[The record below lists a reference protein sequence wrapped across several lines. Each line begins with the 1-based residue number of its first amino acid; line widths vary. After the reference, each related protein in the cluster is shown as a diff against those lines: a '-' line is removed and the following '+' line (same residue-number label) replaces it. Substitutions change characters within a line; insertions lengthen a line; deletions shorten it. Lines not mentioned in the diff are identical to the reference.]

1 MQRIREKF
9 KNKVWFITLAFL
21 LLFTFAVS
29 AQDGTVE
36 EQLPQEPQQQ
46 EENYTKADAFQDVMF
61 LLQNY
66 YVEDVEFETLIEGAI
81 DGMLN
86 KVDRYSYF
94 MSPSEYE
101 EMQQEYEGHY
111 GGIGIVIT
119 MRDNKLTIVSPI
131 KNTPGER
138 AGLRSGDIISA
149 IDGQE
154 TAEMSQMKAVDLM
167 RGEEGTDVTL
177 TIDRGDEEPF
187 EVEITREDIEVP
199 YVEKEMKTEEIGYIS
214 LAQFIEDVGTKV
226 ETAVADL
233 KAEGAQGI
241 ILDLR
246 NNPGGLLDEAVN
258 VSSVFL
264 DEGVVVSVR
273 QKDETERVLKVNQE
287 IEADTEIPLI
297 ILINKGS
304 ASASEIV
311 AGAVKDYDRGKLI
324 GSTTFG
330 KGVVQS
336 VVPLKDG
343 SAVSLTTARY
353 YTPDGNYIHEKGIE
367 PEIKVE
373 LDVEAIQAAAEDEET
388 EEDEADNQLQRAI
401 EEMENMI
408 FVRDFQDQ
416 KAVGE

>member
-1 MQRIREKF
+1 MKRLREKLT
-9 KNKVWFITLAFL
+9 NNVGLIVLSL
-21 LLFTFAVS
+21 MLVFTFAAS
-29 AQDGTVE
+29 AQDSGVE
-36 EQLPQEPQQQ
+36 GQLPQKQQQ

-94 MSPSEYE
+94 MSASEYE

-138 AGLRSGDIISA
+138 AGLRAGDIITA
-149 IDGQE
+149 IDGEE
-154 TAEMSQMKAVDLM
+154 TAEMSQMKAVDMM
-167 RGEEGTDVTL
+167 RGEENTDVTL
-177 TIDRGDEEPF
+177 TISRGDEDPF
-187 EVEITREDIEVP
+187 DVEITREDIEVP
-199 YVEKEMKTEEIGYIS
+199 YVETEMKTEEIGYIS
-214 LAQFIEDVGTKV
+214 LAQFIEEVGTKV

-233 KAEGAQGI
+233 KEQGAEGI

-246 NNPGGLLDEAVN
+246 NNPGGLLNEAVD
-258 VSSVFL
+258 VSSVFI
-264 DEGVVVSVR
+264 DQGVIVSVK
-273 QKDETERVLKVNQE
+273 QKDETERILEVNQK
-287 IEADTEIPLI
+287 IKADTEIPLI
-297 ILINKGS
+297 VLINKGS
-304 ASASEIV
+304 ASGSEIV
-311 AGAVKDYDRGKLI
+311 AGAIKDYDRGKLI
-324 GSTTFG
+324 GTTTFG

-367 PEIKVE
+367 PDTKIE
-373 LDVEAIQAAAEDEET
+373 LDIEAAQEDES
-388 EEDEADNQLQRAI
+388 DNQLQAAI

-408 FVRDFQDQ
+408 FVRDFQDK
-416 KAVGE
+416 KAAGE

>member
-1 MQRIREKF
+1 MKRLREKLT
-9 KNKVWFITLAFL
+9 NNVGLIVLSL
-21 LLFTFAVS
+21 MLVFTFAAS
-29 AQDGTVE
+29 AQDSGVE
-36 EQLPQEPQQQ
+36 GQLPQNQQQ

-94 MSPSEYE
+94 MSASEYE

-138 AGLRSGDIISA
+138 AGLRAGDIITA
-149 IDGQE
+149 IDGEE
-154 TAEMSQMKAVDLM
+154 TAEMSQMKAVDMM
-167 RGEEGTDVTL
+167 RGEENTDVTL
-177 TIDRGDEEPF
+177 TISRGDEEPF
-187 EVEITREDIEVP
+187 DVEITREDIEVP
-199 YVEKEMKTEEIGYIS
+199 YVETEMKTEEIGYIS
-214 LAQFIEDVGTKV
+214 LAQFIEEVGTKV

-233 KAEGAQGI
+233 KEQGAEGI

-246 NNPGGLLDEAVN
+246 NNPGGLLNEAVD
-258 VSSVFL
+258 VSSVFI
-264 DEGVVVSVR
+264 DQGVIVSVK
-273 QKDETERVLKVNQE
+273 QKDETERILEVNQKIKAE
-287 IEADTEIPLI
+287 TEIPLI
-297 ILINKGS
+297 VLINKGS
-304 ASASEIV
+304 ASGSEIV
-311 AGAVKDYDRGKLI
+311 AGAIKDYDRGKLI
-324 GSTTFG
+324 GTTTFG

-367 PEIKVE
+367 PDTKIE
-373 LDVEAIQAAAEDEET
+373 LDIEAAQEDES
-388 EEDEADNQLQRAI
+388 DNQLQAAI

-408 FVRDFQDQ
+408 FVRDFQDK
-416 KAVGE
+416 KAAGE

>member
-1 MQRIREKF
+1 MKILRQKLT
-9 KNKVWFITLAFL
+9 NKVGLFVLSLILV
-21 LLFTFAVS
+21 FTFAAS
-29 AQDGTVE
+29 AQDDGVE
-36 EQLPQEPQQQ
+36 GKLPQESQQQ
-46 EENYTKADAFQDVMF
+46 GNYTKADAFQDVMF

-94 MSPSEYE
+94 MSASEYE
-101 EMQQEYEGHY
+101 EMQQEYEGHF

-138 AGLRSGDIISA
+138 AGLRAGDIITA

-154 TAEMSQMKAVDLM
+154 TAEMSQMKAVDMM

-187 EVEITREDIEVP
+187 DVEITRADIEVP
-199 YVEKEMKTEEIGYIS
+199 YVETEMKTEEIGYIS
-214 LAQFIEDVGTKV
+214 LAQFIENVGTKV

-233 KAEGAQGI
+233 KEQGAQGI

-246 NNPGGLLDEAVN
+246 NNPGGLLDEAVD
-258 VSSVFL
+258 VSSVFI
-264 DEGVVVSVR
+264 DEGVIVSVK
-273 QKDETERVLKVNQE
+273 QKDETERILKVNQK
-287 IEADTEIPLI
+287 IKADTEIPLI

-311 AGAVKDYDRGKLI
+311 AGAVKDYDRAKLI

-353 YTPDGNYIHEKGIE
+353 YTPDGNYIHEKGIVPDTKIE
-367 PEIKVE
+367 FD
-373 LDVEAIQAAAEDEET
+373 LEAAQEDES
-388 EEDEADNQLQRAI
+388 DNQLVAGI

-408 FVRDFQDQ
+408 FVRDFQDK
-416 KAVGE
+416 KAAGE

>member
-1 MQRIREKF
+1 MKIIRDKF
-9 KNKVWFITLAFL
+9 KHKVWLIAITFL

-29 AQDGTVE
+29 AQDSAVDK
-36 EQLPQEPQQQ
+36 QLPQEPQQD
-46 EENYTKADAFQDVMF
+46 ENYTKADAFQDVMF

-66 YVEDVEFETLIEGAI
+66 YVEDVKFETLIEGAI

-138 AGLRSGDIISA
+138 AGLRSGDIITA

-177 TIDRGDEEPF
+177 TIDRGDEDPF
-187 EVEITREDIEVP
+187 EVKITREDIEVP
-199 YVEKEMKTEEIGYIS
+199 YVETEMKTDEIGYIS
-214 LAQFIEDVGTKV
+214 LAQFIENVGTKV
-226 ETAVADL
+226 ETAVTDL
-233 KAEGAQGI
+233 KEQGARGI

-246 NNPGGLLDEAVN
+246 NNPGGLLNEAVN

-264 DEGVVVSVR
+264 EEGVVVSVR
-273 QKDETERVLKVNQE
+273 QKDETERILKVNQD
-287 IEADTEIPLI
+287 INSNTEIPLI

-311 AGAVKDYDRGKLI
+311 SGAIKDYDRGKLI
-324 GSTTFG
+324 GTTTFG

-353 YTPDGNYIHEKGIE
+353 YTPDGNYIHEKGIK
-367 PEIKVE
+367 PDVKVE
-373 LDVEAIQAAAEDEET
+373 LDIEAAQEDGS
-388 EEDEADNQLQRAI
+388 DNQLERAI
-401 EEMENMI
+401 DEMENMI
-408 FVRDFQDQ
+408 FVREFQDK
-416 KAVGE
+416 KAAGE

>member
-1 MQRIREKF
+1 M
-9 KNKVWFITLAFL
+9 KNKFCFL
-21 LLFTFAVS
+21 TVTIMIIMILTGGAV
-29 AQDGTVE
+29 AQDSEVE
-36 EQLPQEPQQQ
+36 KQLPQEQMAD
-46 EENYTKADAFQDVMF
+46 ENYTKADAFQDVMF

-86 KVDRYSYF
+86 KVDRYSYY
-94 MSPSEYE
+94 MSSSEYE

-138 AGLRSGDIISA
+138 AGLRAGDIITA
-149 IDGQE
+149 IDDEE
-154 TAEMSQMKAVDLM
+154 TADMSQMKAVDMM
-167 RGEEGTDVTL
+167 RGEEGTDVVL
-177 TIDRGDEEPF
+177 TIDRGDQEPF
-187 EVEITREDIEVP
+187 DVEITREDIEVP
-199 YVEKEMKTEEIGYIS
+199 YVETEMKTENIGYIS
-214 LAQFIEDVGTKV
+214 LAQFIENVGTKV
-226 ETAVADL
+226 EKAVNNL
-233 KAEGAQGI
+233 KKQGAQGI

-246 NNPGGLLDEAVN
+246 NNPGGLLNEAVD
-258 VSSVFL
+258 VSSAFI
-264 DEGVVVSVR
+264 DQGVIVSVK
-273 QKDETERVLKVNQE
+273 QKDETERVLEVNQE
-287 IEADTEIPLI
+287 IEADTETPLI

-304 ASASEIV
+304 ASGSEIV
-311 AGAVKDYDRGKLI
+311 AGAVKDYDRGKLM
-324 GSTTFG
+324 GTTTFG

-367 PEIKVE
+367 PDVKVE
-373 LDVEAIQAAAEDEET
+373 LDLEAAQEDGS
-388 EEDEADNQLQRAI
+388 DNQLDRAV

-408 FVRDFQDQ
+408 FVRDFQEN
-416 KAVGE
+416 KAAGQ

>member
-1 MQRIREKF
+1 MDKIR
-9 KNKVWFITLAFL
+9 KNLNNKLIYLSLVL
-21 LLFTFAVS
+21 LILFSFTFVVS
-29 AQDGTVE
+29 AQDGAIDEQIRE
-36 EQLPQEPQQQ
+36 EQQSN
-46 EENYTKADAFQDVMF
+46 NYTKADAFQDVMF

-66 YVEDVEFETLIEGAI
+66 YVEDVDFETLIEGAI

-94 MSPSEYE
+94 MSASEYE

-131 KNTPGER
+131 KNTPGEK
-138 AGLRSGDIISA
+138 AGLRAGDVISA
-149 IDGQE
+149 IDGEE
-154 TAEMSQMKAVDLM
+154 TAEMSQMKAVDMM

-177 TIDRGDEEPF
+177 TIDRGDEDPF
-187 EVEITREDIEVP
+187 EVEITRKDIEVP
-199 YVEKEMKTEEIGYIS
+199 YVETEMKTEEIGYIS
-214 LAQFIEDVGTKV
+214 LAQFIENVGQDVEK
-226 ETAVADL
+226 AVAEL
-233 KAEGAQGI
+233 KEQGARGI

-264 DEGVVVSVR
+264 DEGVIVSVR
-273 QKDETERVLKVNQE
+273 QKDETERVLDVNKN
-287 IEADTEIPLI
+287 IASDTQIPLI
-297 ILINKGS
+297 ILINNGS

-311 AGAVKDYDRGKLI
+311 AGAVQDYDRGKLI
-324 GSTTFG
+324 GTTTFG

-353 YTPDGNYIHEKGIE
+353 YTPNGNYIHEKGIE
-367 PEIKVE
+367 PDTEVE
-373 LDVEAIQAAAEDEET
+373 LDIEAAQEDVS
-388 EEDEADNQLQRAI
+388 DNQLDKAI

-408 FVRDFQDQ
+408 FVRDFQDK
-416 KAVGE
+416 KAAGE

>member
-1 MQRIREKF
+1 MKILRDKF
-9 KNKVWFITLAFL
+9 KHQVWLIAITFL

-29 AQDGTVE
+29 AQDSAADK
-36 EQLPQEPQQQ
+36 QLPQEPQQD
-46 EENYTKADAFQDVMF
+46 ENYTKADAFQDVMF

-66 YVEDVEFETLIEGAI
+66 YVEDVKFETLIEGAI

-138 AGLRSGDIISA
+138 AGLRSGDIITA

-177 TIDRGDEEPF
+177 TIDRGDEDPF

-199 YVEKEMKTEEIGYIS
+199 YVETEMKTDEIGYIS
-214 LAQFIEDVGTKV
+214 LAQFIENVGTKV
-226 ETAVADL
+226 ETAVTDL
-233 KAEGAQGI
+233 KEQGARGI

-246 NNPGGLLDEAVN
+246 NNPGGLLNEAVN

-264 DEGVVVSVR
+264 EEGVVVSVR
-273 QKDETERVLKVNQE
+273 QKDETERILKVNQD
-287 IEADTEIPLI
+287 INSNTEIPLI

-311 AGAVKDYDRGKLI
+311 SGAIKDYDRGKLI
-324 GSTTFG
+324 GTTTFG

-353 YTPDGNYIHEKGIE
+353 YTPDGNYIHEKGIK
-367 PEIKVE
+367 PDVKVE
-373 LDVEAIQAAAEDEET
+373 LDIEAAQEDGS
-388 EEDEADNQLQRAI
+388 DNQLERAI
-401 EEMENMI
+401 DEMENMI
-408 FVRDFQDQ
+408 FVREFQDK
-416 KAVGE
+416 KAAGE

>member
-1 MQRIREKF
+1 MKKLRQKLS
-9 KNKVWFITLAFL
+9 NKVGLIVLSL
-21 LLFTFAVS
+21 IIVFTFAAS
-29 AQDGTVE
+29 AQDNGME
-36 EQLPQEPQQQ
+36 GQFPQGEQQ
-46 EENYTKADAFQDVMF
+46 EQNYTKADAFQDVMF

-66 YVEDVEFETLIEGAI
+66 YVEDVEFDTLIEGAI

-86 KVDRYSYF
+86 KVDRYSYY
-94 MSPSEYE
+94 MSASEYE

-138 AGLRSGDIISA
+138 AGLRAGDIITA

-154 TAEMSQMKAVDLM
+154 TAEMSQMKAVDMM
-167 RGEEGTDVTL
+167 RGEENTDVTL
-177 TIDRGDEEPF
+177 TINRGDEEPF
-187 EVEITREDIEVP
+187 DVEITREDIEVP
-199 YVEKEMKTEEIGYIS
+199 YVETEMKTDDIGYIS
-214 LAQFIEDVGTKV
+214 LAQFIENVGTKV

-233 KAEGAQGI
+233 KEQGARGI

-246 NNPGGLLDEAVN
+246 NNPGGLLNEAVD

-264 DEGVVVSVR
+264 DEGVIVSVK
-273 QKDETERVLKVNQE
+273 QKDETERILEVNKK
-287 IEADTEIPLI
+287 IKADTEIPLI
-297 ILINKGS
+297 VLINKGS

-311 AGAVKDYDRGKLI
+311 SGAVKDYDRAKLI
-324 GSTTFG
+324 GTTTFG

-367 PEIKVE
+367 PDTKIE
-373 LDVEAIQAAAEDEET
+373 LDIEAAQEDES
-388 EEDEADNQLQRAI
+388 DNQLQAAVA
-401 EEMENMI
+401 EMENMI
-408 FVRDFQDQ
+408 FVRDFQDK
-416 KAVGE
+416 KAAGE

>member
-1 MQRIREKF
+1 MKKIRQKLNNKF
-9 KNKVWFITLAFL
+9 WLIALAFL

-29 AQDGTVE
+29 AQDDGAA
-36 EQLPQEPQQQ
+36 EQLPQKQQQ

-66 YVEDVEFETLIEGAI
+66 YVEDVKFETLIEGAI

-94 MSPSEYE
+94 MSASEYQ

-138 AGLRSGDIISA
+138 AGLRAGDIITA
-149 IDGQE
+149 INGKK

-167 RGEEGTDVTL
+167 RGKEGTDVTL
-177 TIDRGDEEPF
+177 TISRGDEEPF
-187 EVEITREDIEVP
+187 DVKITREDIEVP
-199 YVEKEMKTEEIGYIS
+199 YVEKEMKTEKIGYIS
-214 LAQFIEDVGTKV
+214 LAQFIENVGTKV
-226 ETAVADL
+226 ETAVSDL
-233 KAEGAQGI
+233 KEQGAQGI

-246 NNPGGLLDEAVN
+246 NNPGGLLNEAVN
-258 VSSVFL
+258 VASVFL
-264 DEGVVVSVR
+264 EEGVVVSVR
-273 QKDETERVLKVNQE
+273 QKDKTERILKVNQE
-287 IEADTEIPLI
+287 IESHPEIPLI

-324 GSTTFG
+324 GTTTFG

-336 VVPLKDG
+336 VIPLKDG

-353 YTPDGNYIHEKGIE
+353 YTPDGNYIHEKGIK
-367 PEIKVE
+367 PDTKVE
-373 LDVEAIQAAAEDEET
+373 LDMEAVQKDGS
-388 EEDEADNQLQRAI
+388 DNQLQKAI
-401 EEMENMI
+401 DEMENMI
-408 FVRDFQDQ
+408 FVREFQDK
-416 KAVGE
+416 KAAGQ

>member
-1 MQRIREKF
+1 MKIIRDKF
-9 KNKVWFITLAFL
+9 KHKVWLIAITFL

-29 AQDGTVE
+29 AQDSAVDK
-36 EQLPQEPQQQ
+36 QLPQEPQQD
-46 EENYTKADAFQDVMF
+46 ENYTKADAFQDVMF

-66 YVEDVEFETLIEGAI
+66 YVEDVKFETLIEGAI

-138 AGLRSGDIISA
+138 AGLRSGDIITA

-177 TIDRGDEEPF
+177 TIDRGDEDPF
-187 EVEITREDIEVP
+187 EVKITREDIEVP
-199 YVEKEMKTEEIGYIS
+199 YVETEMKTDEIGYIS
-214 LAQFIEDVGTKV
+214 LAQFIENVGTKV

-233 KAEGAQGI
+233 KEQGARGI

-246 NNPGGLLDEAVN
+246 NNPGGLLNEAVN

-264 DEGVVVSVR
+264 EEGVVVSVR
-273 QKDETERVLKVNQE
+273 QKDETERILKVNQD
-287 IEADTEIPLI
+287 INSNTEIPLI

-311 AGAVKDYDRGKLI
+311 SGAIKDYDRGKLI
-324 GSTTFG
+324 GTTTFG

-353 YTPDGNYIHEKGIE
+353 YTPDGNYIHEKGIK
-367 PEIKVE
+367 PDVKVE
-373 LDVEAIQAAAEDEET
+373 LDIEAAQEDGS
-388 EEDEADNQLQRAI
+388 DNQLERAI
-401 EEMENMI
+401 DEMENMI
-408 FVRDFQDQ
+408 FVREFQDK
-416 KAVGE
+416 KAAGE

>member
-1 MQRIREKF
+1 MKRLREKLT
-9 KNKVWFITLAFL
+9 NNVGLIVLSL
-21 LLFTFAVS
+21 MLVFTFAAS
-29 AQDGTVE
+29 AQDSGVE
-36 EQLPQEPQQQ
+36 GQLPQKQQQ

-94 MSPSEYE
+94 MSASEYE

-138 AGLRSGDIISA
+138 AGLRAGDIITA
-149 IDGQE
+149 IDGEE
-154 TAEMSQMKAVDLM
+154 TAEMSQMKAVDMM
-167 RGEEGTDVTL
+167 RGEENTDVTL
-177 TIDRGDEEPF
+177 TISRGDEEPF
-187 EVEITREDIEVP
+187 DVEITREDIEVP
-199 YVEKEMKTEEIGYIS
+199 YVETEMKTEEIGYIS
-214 LAQFIEDVGTKV
+214 LAQFIEEVGTKV

-233 KAEGAQGI
+233 KEQGAEGI

-246 NNPGGLLDEAVN
+246 NNPGGLLNEAVD
-258 VSSVFL
+258 VSSVFI
-264 DEGVVVSVR
+264 DQGVIVSVK
-273 QKDETERVLKVNQE
+273 QKDETERILEVNQK
-287 IEADTEIPLI
+287 IKADTEIPLI
-297 ILINKGS
+297 VLINKGS
-304 ASASEIV
+304 ASGSEIV
-311 AGAVKDYDRGKLI
+311 AGAIKDYDRGKLI
-324 GSTTFG
+324 GTTTFG

-367 PEIKVE
+367 PDTKIE
-373 LDVEAIQAAAEDEET
+373 LDIEAAQEDES
-388 EEDEADNQLQRAI
+388 DNQLQAAI

-408 FVRDFQDQ
+408 FVRDFQDK
-416 KAVGE
+416 KAAGE